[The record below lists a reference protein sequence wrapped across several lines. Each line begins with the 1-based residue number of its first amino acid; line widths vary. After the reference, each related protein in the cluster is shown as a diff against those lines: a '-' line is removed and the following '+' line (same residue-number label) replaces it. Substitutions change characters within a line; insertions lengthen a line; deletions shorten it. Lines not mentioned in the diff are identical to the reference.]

1 VPEWMTRPEVAEAKI
16 VTTARLPVAVLVAL
30 RNEAM
35 TGFSSCEQI
44 AQERE
49 IRMSQGNIRQQR
61 QLFEEASPVPIVDL
75 PPALREQLRQALT
88 QWMLAHTATMRKE
101 VGDE

>member
-1 VPEWMTRPEVAEAKI
+1 MTRPEVAEAKI

-44 AQERE
+44 AQE
-49 IRMSQGNIRQQR
+49 GNPDV
-61 QLFEEASPVPIVDL
+61 SGKY
-75 PPALREQLRQALT
+75 QA
-88 QWMLAHTATMRKE
+88 ATATLRRSLPRPHRRSPASGAGAAAPGSDA
-101 VGDE
+101 VDAGSHSHDAQGGRR

>member
-1 VPEWMTRPEVAEAKI
+1 MTRPEVAEAKI

-44 AQERE
+44 AQEGNPDV
-49 IRMSQGNIRQQR
+49 SGNIRQQR